1 MVSTFQK
8 FEFFKQNLIFYS
20 NNRNY
25 DLPNSLL
32 EAKKYRTR
40 SVTQVLS
47 LKRMVGKTLQEN
59 LKEEKGLFEQT
70 KFIS

>member
-59 LKEEKGLFEQT
+59 LKEENGILLP
-70 KFIS
+70 